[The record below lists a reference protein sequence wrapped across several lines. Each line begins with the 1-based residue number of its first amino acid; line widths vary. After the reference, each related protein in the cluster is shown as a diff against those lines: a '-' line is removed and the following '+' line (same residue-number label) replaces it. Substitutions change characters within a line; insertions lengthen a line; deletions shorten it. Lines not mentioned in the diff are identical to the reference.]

1 MVQKLHLNA
10 EEQNFFVKRKTR
22 VTTNAVFLPN
32 YYCELIYRAHALLQK
47 RVSHFNLYTLLMYQS
62 HVFFDKEKIIR
73 RDISQITQKNQALIR
88 QCISK

>member
-22 VTTNAVFLPN
+22 VTTNAVFCRIIIVMH
-32 YYCELIYRAHALLQK
+32 YYKK
-47 RVSHFNLYTLLMYQS
+47 RVSHSNLYNLLMYQS

-73 RDISQITQKNQALIR
+73 RDIFQITQKNQALIR
-88 QCISK
+88 